1 MAIPTANHMRKYN
14 AEVAFALNL
23 QYINPEHVKMPR
35 IGNQGQNGTLNGRGL
50 FGSVFLNINT
60 AIQII
65 INEVNVPKL
74 QSSADKFKSINNAH
88 TITTIPEIQ
97 VIT

>member
-1 MAIPTANHMRKYN
+1 MKKERTK
-14 AEVAFALNL
+14 
-23 QYINPEHVKMPR
+23 
-35 IGNQGQNGTLNGRGL
+35 GQK
-50 FGSVFLNINT
+50 IWT

-74 QSSADKFKSINNAH
+74 QSSADKFKSINNAQI
-88 TITTIPEIQ
+88 ITTSPEIH